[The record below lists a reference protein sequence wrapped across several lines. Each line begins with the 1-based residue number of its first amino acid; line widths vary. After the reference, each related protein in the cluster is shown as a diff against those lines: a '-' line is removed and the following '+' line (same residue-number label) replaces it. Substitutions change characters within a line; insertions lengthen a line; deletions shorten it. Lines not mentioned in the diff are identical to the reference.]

1 MRTGK
6 EVEWTQV
13 NFASYSLKDYYD
25 DIPIIRIVSKNY
37 LMNAT
42 SEDSDTDI
50 ADFVLKYD
58 YILSHRGLEW
68 ELNKFNLK
76 ISYLFFIF

>member
-1 MRTGK
+1 MI
-6 EVEWTQV
+6 
-13 NFASYSLKDYYD
+13 A
-25 DIPIIRIVSKNY
+25 SKNY

-68 ELNKFNLK
+68 ELNKFYLT